1 MDLALRFLFVII
13 VGRTYYFRVNGEP
26 VFLKGSNWIPSAVL
40 PELITEQY
48 LRELL
53 TASKDAHMNAMR
65 IWGGGIYEF
74 PEFYRVLSFIKM
86 DVPLHPFLLLH
97 LSFYSSSRVLSRL
110 PMNWE
115 F

>member
-1 MDLALRFLFVII
+1 MICKVYTPLDLSLHISDNSFAYYYVHT

-40 PELITEQY
+40 PELITDQY

-74 PEFYRVLSFIKM
+74 NEFYRVYIYFEYMKL
-86 DVPLHPFLLLH
+86 DVLRH
-97 LSFYSSSRVLSRL
+97 LI
-110 PMNWE
+110 
-115 F
+115 

>member
-1 MDLALRFLFVII
+1 MYV
-13 VGRTYYFRVNGEP
+13 VGRSYYFRVNGEP

-53 TASKDAHMNAMR
+53 TASKAAHMNAMR

-74 PEFYRVLSFIKM
+74 TEFYRVKIR
-86 DVPLHPFLLLH
+86 DV
-97 LSFYSSSRVLSRL
+97 YSRL
-110 PMNWE
+110 CWLLSAY
-115 F
+115 